1 MPFPRLGPWASGYY
15 VAGIK
20 LWRCLPAISIVN
32 EGSRA
37 RGPLGGSGRCTRL
50 KHEIEALTTWPT
62 VTEHR
67 GLTSAGNG
75 QATFSAQQM
84 NLVLFQRLRR
94 DKNVFGSQCEMEV
107 LTVAAVKRRRIEI
120 CTGTS
125 PSTYTIYNVQPLGQ
139 ADVHCMYKQKL
150 NHNHK
155 LE

>member
-1 MPFPRLGPWASGYY
+1 MPFRRLGPASGYY

-50 KHEIEALTTWPT
+50 KHEIEALTTWAT

-67 GLTSAGNG
+67 GLTTAGIG
-75 QATFSAQQM
+75 QATFQQM
-84 NLVLFQRLRR
+84 MLKWIRYLLQHLRR
-94 DKNVFGSQCEMEV
+94 DKNVFGSRCEMVV
-107 LTVAAVKRRRIEI
+107 LTEAAVKRRRIEI

-125 PSTYTIYNVQPLGQ
+125 PSTHTIYNVQTLGQ
-139 ADVHCMYKQKL
+139 AQS
-150 NHNHK
+150 
-155 LE
+155 